1 MDGAGVGAL
10 PDADKFGDQGSNTL
24 GHVILRRK
32 GIRIPNLLSLGLN
45 KILDIKEIGNEE
57 KPRGAFGKMA
67 EVSPGKDT
75 ITGHWELAGLIVPE
89 PFPVYPRGFPLQL
102 IDSFEKLIQRAT
114 LGNIPFSGTEI
125 IKLWGEEHLKTGS
138 PIVYTSADSVFQL
151 AAHEEIVPLETLY
164 EWCLLAREKILTGEH
179 AVARVIARPF
189 KGTPGNFFRTAGRRD
204 FSLPPP
210 GPTLL
215 DLVRNSG
222 YQVCAIGK
230 IKDIFAGKGVTCHL
244 PAVDN
249 NSIADAVIRALNCD
263 FQGLIWANFVD
274 FDMLYGHRNDADGF
288 ANALEEFDQFLG
300 KLMALLKKDEML
312 FITADHGCDPTF
324 KGTDHT
330 REYVPLLVY
339 GEKAVPIDLG
349 IRASFADL
357 GATAAELLGCQGQL
371 HGQSFAEKL
380 F

>member
-125 IKLWGEEHLKTGS
+125 IKLWGEEHLKTGY

-151 AAHEEIVPLETLY
+151 AAHEEIVSLETLY

-204 FSLPPP
+204 FSLLPP
-210 GPTLL
+210 GPTLI
-215 DLVRNSG
+215 DLVKNSG
-222 YQVCAIGK
+222 YQTCAVGK
-230 IKDIFAGKGVTCHL
+230 IKDIFAGKNITFYL

-249 NSIADAVIRALNCD
+249 CSIAAAVLKALNND
-263 FQGLIWANFVD
+263 FNGLIWANFID
-274 FDMLYGHRNDADGF
+274 FDMLYGHRNDAEGF
-288 ANALEEFDQFLG
+288 ANALEKFDIFLG
-300 KLMALLKKDEML
+300 RLLNLLKKEELL

-324 KGTDHT
+324 PGTDHT

-339 GEKAVPIDLG
+339 GEAIKPKDLG
-349 IRASFADL
+349 TMTSFADL
-357 GATAAELLGCQGQL
+357 GATAAELLGCQGRL
-371 HGQSFAEKL
+371 DGQSFAGKL